1 LHQKVPKEAKEIAQA
16 CVTTQK
22 KEGGTSMKAHRSH
35 SLIRLVSPLV
45 LLFILAASLWVVSS
59 PAQAVSKALMSKPPS
74 FVARLRP
81 LLLAKMQQ
89 LRIPGAIIYVD
100 NPGQGSWATGL
111 GIGNLA
117 SRQPMQV
124 DNSMRIASIT
134 KTFTATVIL
143 QLVDQHKLRLD
154 DPVSTYQPEVPNG
167 ANITIREL
175 LNMTSGLL
183 DYYDDEGFVQATLA
197 DPYKVW
203 QPEELLAIA
212 FKHPPYFAPGKG
224 FHYSNT
230 NYLLL
235 GLIMEQLTHLSAEKA
250 FQRYIF
256 GPLGLH
262 ESNLP
267 PLSSSAI
274 PDPHAQGYSYG
285 TNFTGKGPTINVTD
299 WNPSVA
305 WTAGSMISTLHDLKI
320 WAKALATG
328 QLLSAAT
335 QKERLTWAVCAPAWL
350 GKPLCYGLGV
360 SDSGGFLGHD
370 GTIAGFQS
378 WMGYQPQTGAT
389 IIVLTNLDTAPD
401 GSPPADD
408 LAKVIQHEL
417 FA

>member
-1 LHQKVPKEAKEIAQA
+1 
-16 CVTTQK
+16 
-22 KEGGTSMKAHRSH
+22 MKAHHSH
-35 SLIRLVSPLV
+35 SMIRFVCLLV
-45 LLFILAASLWVVSS
+45 LVFSLAASLCVVSS
-59 PAQAVSKALMSKPPS
+59 PAQAVSTAPTSKPPS

-100 NPGQGSWATGL
+100 DPGQGSWATGL

-124 DNSMRIASIT
+124 DNSMRIGSIT

-143 QLVDQHKLRLD
+143 QLVDAGKLHLD
-154 DPVSTYQPEVPNG
+154 DPISKYQPKVPNG
-167 ANITIREL
+167 AHMTIREL
-175 LNMTSGLL
+175 LNMTSGLFN
-183 DYYDDEGFVQATLA
+183 YTEDEGFVQAELA

-203 QPEELLAIA
+203 KPEELLAIA

-235 GLIMEQLTHLSAEKA
+235 GLTMEQLTHLSAEQA

-262 ESNLP
+262 ESSLP

-285 TNFTGKGPTINVTD
+285 TNFTGTGPTLNVTD

-350 GKPLCYGLGV
+350 GKALCYGLGV
-360 SDSGGFLGHD
+360 SDSGGFLGHS
-370 GTIAGFQS
+370 GQIAGFQS
-378 WMGYQPQTGAT
+378 WMGYQPQNGAT
-389 IIVLTNLDTAPD
+389 IIVLVNLDTAPN
-401 GSPPADD
+401 GSSPADD
-408 LAKVIQHEL
+408 LAKVIQQEL